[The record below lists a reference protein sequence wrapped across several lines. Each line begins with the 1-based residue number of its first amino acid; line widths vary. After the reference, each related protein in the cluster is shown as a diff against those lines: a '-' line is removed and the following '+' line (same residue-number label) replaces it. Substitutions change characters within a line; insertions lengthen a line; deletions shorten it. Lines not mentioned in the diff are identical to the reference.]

1 MVVLHINVLLRSCL
15 LLGEFLT
22 STFFHRIRGLTDDL
36 LEREYMAT
44 PITSFFFIVQFY
56 FKVLRSCESFYICTC
71 LVTINLLWRFW
82 LDQLILLIALCRVAQ
97 NKKIYTARVLEN
109 NFCNLK
115 LHVYPGDFLDSKQ
128 GVWGKL
134 SEQVTLNLS
143 KSVVSLVLSDGE
155 YLITLFFVVKI
166 E

>member
-1 MVVLHINVLLRSCL
+1 M
-15 LLGEFLT
+15 
-22 STFFHRIRGLTDDL
+22 
-36 LEREYMAT
+36 
-44 PITSFFFIVQFY
+44 
-56 FKVLRSCESFYICTC
+56 
-71 LVTINLLWRFW
+71 
-82 LDQLILLIALCRVAQ
+82 
-97 NKKIYTARVLEN
+97 
-109 NFCNLK
+109 
-115 LHVYPGDFLDSKQ
+115 YPGDFLDSKQ

>member
-1 MVVLHINVLLRSCL
+1 M
-15 LLGEFLT
+15 
-22 STFFHRIRGLTDDL
+22 
-36 LEREYMAT
+36 
-44 PITSFFFIVQFY
+44 
-56 FKVLRSCESFYICTC
+56 
-71 LVTINLLWRFW
+71 TINLLWRFW